1 MIKAVIFDFNGV
13 LLQDRKWHE
22 EAWNELSKSVRNKE
36 LDQDEFEHHVHGRTT
51 KDTLAYLLGHPA
63 SPKELKDYLDN
74 KEGLYQKIALSSG
87 DEFQLTPHA
96 TELFKLLD
104 ENNIRKTIATSS
116 PLINVKFYYQHL
128 NLGRWFPFQYIVF
141 DDGTFPGKP
150 APDIYLKAAKNINV
164 DIKDCVVFEDAKSGV
179 ESAKKAGAGKII
191 FLANNDNQ
199 ETTKK
204 LNVDKVI
211 RSFNEIKVEDFRK

>member
-22 EAWNELSKSVRNKE
+22 EAWNELSKYLRNKK
-36 LDQDEFEHHVHGRTT
+36 LDQGEFEHHVHGRTT

-63 SPKELKDYLDN
+63 SPQELKDYLDK
-74 KEGLYQKIALSSG
+74 KESLYQKIALSSG

-96 TELFKLLD
+96 TELFKILD

-128 NLGRWFPFQYIVF
+128 NLGRWFPFQDIVF

-191 FLANNDNQ
+191 FLMNNDNQ
-199 ETTKK
+199 ETAKK
-204 LNVDKVI
+204 LNVDKII
-211 RSFNEIKVEDFRK
+211 RNFNEIKVENFGE